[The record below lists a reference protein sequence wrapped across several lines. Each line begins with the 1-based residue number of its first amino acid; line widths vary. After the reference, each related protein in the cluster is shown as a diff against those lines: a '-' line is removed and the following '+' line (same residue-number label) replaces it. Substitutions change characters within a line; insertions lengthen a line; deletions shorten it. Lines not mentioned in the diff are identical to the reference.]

1 MNKVSN
7 VTAQIVELELQRGA
21 TTPQIGIRLKLESG
35 AFLDWTTIHQLHLWV
50 RNQVGN
56 IVLKLSIDAGL
67 VVRTPDGGAVN
78 TLLVLEDTVMLPSS
92 PSYSYDA
99 RLYLT
104 ESENFFPFKG
114 PLRVVEYI
122 SE

>member
-1 MNKVSN
+1 MTKASN
-7 VTAQIVELELQRGA
+7 VTAQIVEIELQRGT
-21 TTPQIGIRLKLESG
+21 TTPQVGICLKLDG
-35 AFLDWTTIHQLHLWV
+35 GNYLDWTNIHQLHLWV

-56 IVLKLSIDAGL
+56 IVLKLSINDGL
-67 VVRTPDGGAVN
+67 AIKTPEGGDIN
-78 TLLVLEDTVMLPSS
+78 TLLVLEDTISIPPST
-92 PSYSYDA
+92 SYSYDA

-104 ESENFFPFKG
+104 ETENFIPFKG